1 MKPQDI
7 LQRIGDYIYSSVGKQ
22 DWEEHTYMISGYLGA
37 GLHMPEQDVRQALNK
52 MLEHKEIIA
61 DIDRNI
67 KEQMKQERQKFK
79 GPRPR

>member
-7 LQRIGDYIYSSVGKQ
+7 LQRISDYIYIKVGRQ
-22 DWEEHTYMISGYLGA
+22 DWQEHTSMISGYLGA
-37 GLHMPEQDVRQALNK
+37 GLQMPEQNVRKALNMCLK
-52 MLEHKEIIA
+52 HKEIIA

-67 KEQMKQERQKFK
+67 EMQMKQEKQKYK